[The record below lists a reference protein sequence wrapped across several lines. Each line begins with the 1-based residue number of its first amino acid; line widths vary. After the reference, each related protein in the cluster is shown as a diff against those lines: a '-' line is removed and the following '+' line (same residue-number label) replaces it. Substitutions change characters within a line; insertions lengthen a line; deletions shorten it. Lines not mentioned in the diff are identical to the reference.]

1 MSEVGPSEAG
11 PAEAGPSEAGPSEA
25 GPSEA
30 GLAEAGLAEAGPAE
44 AGPAEAGPAEAGPS
58 EANPSAPNPVAKL
71 YHATVLP
78 GNASELITEALESRP
93 WWSTTTPEG
102 RPWNFWWGGNGQNF
116 DWEGG
121 LLPSSRSGRH
131 PRQLVNQLSKHAQI
145 CTKHR
150 LAVNLRRWAK
160 AAKLD
165 PSSVSPLSFVVE
177 AGKKD
182 AEYTT
187 FLAKAAEAAAAGRNM
202 WIVKP
207 GNNNRGRGIVVCDSA
222 DAVQAHLAE
231 AKEGGRW
238 VVQKYM
244 ENPLLLGGRKF
255 DIRQY
260 VLLTPDLRCF
270 MYRDSYVRT
279 SATPYDASSTDRAVH
294 LTNDYVQKNLESFG
308 AFEDANKLSFPEL
321 QSVLDAQ
328 PLAADG
334 RVLSVEGELWPAMRR
349 CVAHVFGAVLPEFV
363 TAASHGRGFELFG
376 LDFMVDDT
384 GLVQLIEINTSPA
397 LFRRGRHLSEMLP
410 RLIEE
415 TLQRCLD
422 PLFPPPP
429 GATPPPQ
436 LDSFEL
442 VELSSPTAAA
452 KAAAAAAAA
461 AATAAAAAA
470 IAGAAGAAPAT
481 ASPPRSCRVRP
492 PAGRSGS
499 RRRVVPQEA
508 REAPP
513 QAPPPAAALSPSPP
527 TPRLSPAAVLASLRA
542 PTRVRPLAGRL
553 IEFAVVPPQQQPLHV
568 SSSPGA
574 AKAGRGGGGRGGASG
589 AGSKA
594 LRTSVHRSLP
604 AVCS

>member
-1 MSEVGPSEAG
+1 MSE
-11 PAEAGPSEAGPSEA
+11 
-25 GPSEA
+25 
-30 GLAEAGLAEAGPAE
+30 
-44 AGPAEAGPAEAGPS
+44 
-58 EANPSAPNPVAKL
+58 PSAASSSDAVAKL

-78 GNASELITEALESRP
+78 GNASELITEALEARP
-93 WWSTTTPEG
+93 WWATTTPEG
-102 RPWNFWWGGNGQNF
+102 RPWNFWWGGNGQSF

-160 AAKLD
+160 AAKLE

-182 AEYTT
+182 AEYCT
-187 FLAKAAEAAAAGRNM
+187 FLAKAAEAAAAGRTM

-207 GNNNRGRGIVVCDSA
+207 GNNNRGRGIVVCESA

-231 AKEGGRW
+231 AKEGSRW
-238 VVQKYM
+238 VLQKYI

-255 DIRQY
+255 DIRQF

-294 LTNDYVQKNLESFG
+294 LTNDYVQKQLETFG
-308 AFEDANKLSFPEL
+308 AFEDANKLSFSEL

-328 PLAADG
+328 PLADG
-334 RVLSVEGELWPAMRR
+334 RVLSVERDLWPAMRR
-349 CVAHVFGAVLPEFV
+349 CVAHVFGSVLPEFV

-429 GATPPPQ
+429 GATAPPP
-436 LDSFEL
+436 LDLFEA
-442 VELSSPTAAA
+442 VELNAPFAAA
-452 KAAAAAAAA
+452 KAAAASASNAAA
-461 AATAAAAAA
+461 AATSA
-470 IAGAAGAAPAT
+470 AAPAT
-481 ASPPRSCRVRP
+481 SPPRSCRVRP
-492 PAGRSGS
+492 PAARTGR
-499 RRRVVPQEA
+499 RRRVVPQEPRPA
-508 REAPP
+508 QQEEHPPSPKTPSP
-513 QAPPPAAALSPSPP
+513 QAPPPAALSSSPK
-527 TPRLSPAAVLASLRA
+527 TPRLSPAAVLASLQA

-553 IEFAVVPPQQQPLHV
+553 IEFAVAPQQPLHT
-568 SSSPGA
+568 SPT
-574 AKAGRGGGGRGGASG
+574 AGRGGGRGSSAASN
-589 AGSKA
+589 SKT
-594 LRTSVHRSLP
+594 LRTSAVHRSLP
-604 AVCS
+604 VVCS